1 MDIWRTTYYHYGFAS
16 GDYRLGKLNG
26 TTPWLQ
32 DLSESEQRHYRLA
45 TMNCFRINIRC
56 RKTAIFCWH
65 FRGCLLLPDA
75 IVKRLSSDRSQDRA
89 TEYARPRL
97 FIIRISGYVRHLLVS
112 CHMFLTG
119 VVMSKVYIG
128 GCLCGSI
135 RFTASSPNNS
145 HTCSC
150 DICRKHTGAP
160 TVVWIEFDAENVEWT
175 GKAGKPTTRRS
186 SETTSR
192 AFCPQCGSSVG
203 AIDDAPVICAFSRR
217 F

>member
-1 MDIWRTTYYHYGFAS
+1 M
-16 GDYRLGKLNG
+16 
-26 TTPWLQ
+26 
-32 DLSESEQRHYRLA
+32 
-45 TMNCFRINIRC
+45 
-56 RKTAIFCWH
+56 
-65 FRGCLLLPDA
+65 
-75 IVKRLSSDRSQDRA
+75 
-89 TEYARPRL
+89 
-97 FIIRISGYVRHLLVS
+97 S

-119 VVMSKVYIG
+119 VVMS
-128 GCLCGSI
+128 CLCGSI

-175 GKAGKPTTRRS
+175 GKAGKPTTWRS

-203 AIDDAPVICAFSRR
+203 AIDDAPVIALLAGAFDDPNDEDLAPEFHSFSDMRPAWWETER
-217 F
+217 N